1 MLSTENSLDKNS
13 PPPLEDDRSTKKT
26 KFKAQGEH
34 GDNPSMLSF
43 RDKLMEQQRGMIDAE
58 ISREDFMGRE
68 QDIEIERE
76 DVVIEQEGYLPSIS
90 FSQKVHEQLIKPWQ
104 STVVVKLLG
113 RMIGYKALCSRLE
126 TLWPNIEGYSVIDL
140 DNGYFLVKL
149 RKECDADFVLTEGP
163 WLVAGHYLTV
173 QPWSPHFDSSN
184 EKIDKITAW
193 IRLPGMPL
201 HYYHKKIIRML
212 GHVIGKV
219 IKIDYNTEL
228 ATRGK
233 FARIAV
239 EVSLGSPLIS
249 QFLLDGRIQRIE
261 YEALPTICFGCG
273 KYGHIS
279 SSCPDNLSLET
290 RGEKANDMALGG
302 NTNANSEVSPAV
314 VNLENPKFGPWMI
327 VARRGNYRGNKGRID
342 AKEPNQNSFG
352 KQRIG
357 SRFSVLHQES
367 GLENDAGVS
376 SNAATTM
383 DNHKKTVDP
392 TKDKDMMI
400 SRDSKGPTQTKLAG
414 SKGKLVTRNE
424 KTDTPEHT
432 APTPLREIHTRP
444 LPPTN
449 EPSSSKQQSLEA
461 MDRNISRNKP
471 KLSRTHHFEPTLI
484 PTSLD
489 PKYHSAIILK
499 SNFENETSQTPPS
512 IPPKPNPNEEPSDIG
527 DRDMEKVGKESSDS
541 EYMEES
547 EEDDSENSEES
558 QFFVEAD
565 NMDVNQQ
572 GFEPLE

>member
-26 KFKAQGEH
+26 KFRAQGED

-68 QDIEIERE
+68 KDIEVEKE
-76 DVVIEQEGYLPSIS
+76 DVVIEQDGYLPSIS

-126 TLWPNIEGYSVIDL
+126 ILWPNIGGYSVIDL
-140 DNGYFLVKL
+140 DNGYFLVKF
-149 RKECDADFVLTEGP
+149 RKEDDADFVLTQGP
-163 WLVAGHYLTV
+163 WLVVGHYLTV
-173 QPWSPHFDSSN
+173 QLWSPHFDSSN

-279 SSCPDNLSLET
+279 ASCPDNLILET
-290 RGEKANDMALGG
+290 RGEKTTDMAPGEP
-302 NTNANSEVSPAV
+302 TNAKSEVSTMAANPD
-314 VNLENPKFGPWMI
+314 NPKFGPWMI
-327 VARRGNYRGNKGRID
+327 VARRGNYRGNKGRTD
-342 AKEPNQNSFG
+342 AKEPHQNSYG
-352 KQRIG
+352 KQRTG
-357 SRFSVLHQES
+357 SRFGVLHQES
-367 GLENDAGVS
+367 GLDNDAGVV
-376 SNAATTM
+376 SNETTTM
-383 DNHKKTVDP
+383 DNYKKTVDP
-392 TKDKDMMI
+392 TKDKDKRI
-400 SRDSKGPTQTKLAG
+400 SRDFKGPTQTKLYG
-414 SKGKLVTRNE
+414 SKGKPVTRN
-424 KTDTPEHT
+424 KKADTPEHT
-432 APTPLREIHTRP
+432 APTPLRELHTRS
-444 LPPTN
+444 PPNTSD
-449 EPSSSKQQSLEA
+449 PSSSNQHPLEA
-461 MDRNISRNKP
+461 MEKNISRNKS
-471 KLSRTHHFEPTLI
+471 KLSKTHHFEPTLI

-489 PKYHSAIILK
+489 PKYHSAIIFKNKL
-499 SNFENETSQTPPS
+499 ENEKFQAPLS
-512 IPPKPNPNEEPSDIG
+512 IPPKPNPNEEPPDRG
-527 DRDMEKVGKESSDS
+527 NRDMEQMGEDSSDS

-547 EEDDSENSEES
+547 EEDDSETSEES

-565 NMDVNQQ
+565 NMDANQQ

>member
-26 KFKAQGEH
+26 KFRAQGED

-58 ISREDFMGRE
+58 IGREEFMGRE
-68 QDIEIERE
+68 NDIEIEKE
-76 DVVIEQEGYLPSIS
+76 DVVIEREGYLPSIS
-90 FSQKVHEQLIKPWQ
+90 FSQKVHEQLIKPLQ

-126 TLWPNIEGYSVIDL
+126 ILWPNIGGYSVIDL

-149 RKECDADFVLTEGP
+149 RKEGEADFVLTEGP

-212 GHVIGKV
+212 GHVIEKV

-302 NTNANSEVSPAV
+302 NTNAN
-314 VNLENPKFGPWMI
+314 L
-327 VARRGNYRGNKGRID
+327 
-342 AKEPNQNSFG
+342 
-352 KQRIG
+352 
-357 SRFSVLHQES
+357 
-367 GLENDAGVS
+367 
-376 SNAATTM
+376 
-383 DNHKKTVDP
+383 
-392 TKDKDMMI
+392 
-400 SRDSKGPTQTKLAG
+400 
-414 SKGKLVTRNE
+414 
-424 KTDTPEHT
+424 
-432 APTPLREIHTRP
+432 
-444 LPPTN
+444 
-449 EPSSSKQQSLEA
+449 
-461 MDRNISRNKP
+461 
-471 KLSRTHHFEPTLI
+471 
-484 PTSLD
+484 
-489 PKYHSAIILK
+489 
-499 SNFENETSQTPPS
+499 
-512 IPPKPNPNEEPSDIG
+512 
-527 DRDMEKVGKESSDS
+527 
-541 EYMEES
+541 
-547 EEDDSENSEES
+547 
-558 QFFVEAD
+558 
-565 NMDVNQQ
+565 
-572 GFEPLE
+572 